1 MSSSTLNTVKTLAL
15 FALIAVDFLLFYQTT
30 LGGSFATVISQVL
43 IKIIPFLATVVG
55 LIPPL
60 LFGIFSIVMAVI
72 YVAAKNRRIKI
83 FSIISFVL
91 FLPAAISTP
100 SINWLETN
108 NFSNILGFFV
118 TAVGGFI
125 AFSCLIILN
134 ETTRLS
140 KTKTELLSRGSDA
153 SEVQSVINA
162 SVSFVGKAVLGSVGL
177 SAAAVLLYIVGQP
190 LGSQIESSSITYL
203 PFIIGMIAVVSFS
216 AIIYYYL
223 LRPKTDVTLKA

>member
-1 MSSSTLNTVKTLAL
+1 MSDSILNTVKTLAL

-43 IKIIPFLATVVG
+43 IIIIPFLATAAG
-55 LIPPL
+55 LIPLL

-72 YVAAKNRRIKI
+72 YTVAKNSRVTI
-83 FSIISFVL
+83 FSIVTFVL

-108 NFSNILGFFV
+108 NFQNIFGFFI

-134 ETTRLS
+134 EATKLS
-140 KTKTELLSRGSDA
+140 KTKTELISRGAEA

-162 SVSFVGKAVLGSVGL
+162 SVSFVGKAVLGAVGL
-177 SAAAVLLYIVGQP
+177 SAAAVLIYIVGQP
-190 LGSQIESSSITYL
+190 LGSQIESSPITYL
-203 PFIIGMIAVVSFS
+203 PFIIGIAAVASFS
-216 AIIYYYL
+216 IIIYYYL
-223 LRPKTDVTLKA
+223 LRRKEAVTINH